1 PGGRI
6 DQRSYSKLKG
16 RIFSIVALP
25 LIVGIG
31 AYFIDELVEL
41 TTDNDE
47 PGGNFSRYLVDDRA
61 WAYNFNFAP
70 NGEDG
75 EDGDIDPT
83 NDNSYVDLKY
93 NPYTG
98 DGKKRIKQINS
109 KSSLAKTEDGDN
121 IFPNTALTIS
131 YGMSESFSAIDYI
144 NYKGTKASQSFYGRD
159 DGDGESFGSYYDY
172 ANEMKEE
179 LVDVDNTYNP
189 SNSIEKEE
197 APEGGYV
204 EAIDDYKNDDDKL
217 IGTPQTAWRDRFIYG
232 AKSSGENIDAYY
244 GESPSIEQM
253 ENEVG
258 KHEESAFSTQ
268 SMFLIL
274 STMFNETGGKYSIDA
289 PSRGV
294 MQAKAAF
301 DSNRSSYYVVS
312 MVGNSFFTIFGL
324 ISRPII
330 QLVVMLATITAILSL
345 GVIEM
350 NTKPL
355 MAWLKGITLGDMEYS
370 KALIIYCVGIGGTI
384 LTLILI
390 PAMIAGVLETVGK
403 FVLLPGYFMD
413 RDALSPQA
421 SLALHGTPLI
431 FSAVVSLCFGFLY
444 LKSPGFRKN
453 LIELMTM
460 PWAWAKSTGERI
472 EFQASGGQGMRAK
485 QENSKIASR
494 SRFNQAVG
502 EKIQNN
508 TRYGK
513 MKKWM
518 TSAKDDVK
526 RDFNT
531 TGVTPSQMTGQGGET
546 KGGNTQ
552 PDPKEKKQDAK
563 TIARNGMY
571 ERSMNKLK
579 AHEADRKLPGK
590 AQMAS
595 IEAQEG

>member
-1 PGGRI
+1 
-6 DQRSYSKLKG
+6 
-16 RIFSIVALP
+16 
-25 LIVGIG
+25 
-31 AYFIDELVEL
+31 
-41 TTDNDE
+41 
-47 PGGNFSRYLVDDRA
+47 
-61 WAYNFNFAP
+61 
-70 NGEDG
+70 
-75 EDGDIDPT
+75 PT

-144 NYKGTKASQSFYGRD
+144 NYKGTKASKSFYGRD
-159 DGDGESFGSYYDY
+159 DGDGKSFGSYYEY
-172 ANEMKEE
+172 AENNKEE
-179 LVDVDNTYNP
+179 LIDIDKSYKP
-189 SNSIEKEE
+189 SGGSKEE
-197 APEGGYV
+197 DKESQEGGYV
-204 EAIDDYKNDDDKL
+204 EAIDDYKSDDDKL

-244 GESPSIEQM
+244 GESPSVEQM

-274 STMFNETGGKYSIDA
+274 STMFNETGGKYSIEA

-403 FVLLPGYFMD
+403 FVL
-413 RDALSPQA
+413 
-421 SLALHGTPLI
+421 
-431 FSAVVSLCFGFLY
+431 
-444 LKSPGFRKN
+444 
-453 LIELMTM
+453 
-460 PWAWAKSTGERI
+460 
-472 EFQASGGQGMRAK
+472 
-485 QENSKIASR
+485 
-494 SRFNQAVG
+494 
-502 EKIQNN
+502 
-508 TRYGK
+508 
-513 MKKWM
+513 
-518 TSAKDDVK
+518 
-526 RDFNT
+526 
-531 TGVTPSQMTGQGGET
+531 
-546 KGGNTQ
+546 
-552 PDPKEKKQDAK
+552 
-563 TIARNGMY
+563 
-571 ERSMNKLK
+571 
-579 AHEADRKLPGK
+579 
-590 AQMAS
+590 
-595 IEAQEG
+595 